1 MANSA
6 SPLVSVICTV
16 KNGSKTIATVLESVQ
31 RQTLHEWEMIV
42 VDDGST
48 DDTSKIVREYADA
61 DSRIRLI
68 STDGVGRGR
77 ALNLAL
83 AHARAEHVANI
94 DADDPCHP
102 MRLEIQ
108 YRVLKDN
115 DNESYAVVGTNTVL
129 FFDNELPQWMDIPR
143 AALRDV
149 PVVDVTQ
156 LLARLCPVNHSSVL
170 MKRSALEH
178 VGGYDEERRSQYD
191 YDLWVRLAEA
201 GYRIGRID
209 LPLSGKRIHQGQQFE
224 RRRRL
229 KYLLSSAAVQ
239 HRAIRVLGGGPID
252 YIYLVARPLWGLL
265 PNWLRMTVRKM
276 IDRT

>member
-16 KNGSKTIATVLESVQ
+16 KNGSKTIASVLESVQ
-31 RQTLHEWEMIV
+31 EQSLHEWEMIV

-102 MRLEIQ
+102 
-108 YRVLKDN
+108 N
-115 DNESYAVVGTNTVL
+115 APGNTVPRPQRQRQR
-129 FFDNELPQWMDIPR
+129 ELR
-143 AALRDV
+143 SCRYKYSA
-149 PVVDVTQ
+149 
-156 LLARLCPVNHSSVL
+156 VL
-170 MKRSALEH
+170 
-178 VGGYDEERRSQYD
+178 
-191 YDLWVRLAEA
+191 
-201 GYRIGRID
+201 
-209 LPLSGKRIHQGQQFE
+209 
-224 RRRRL
+224 
-229 KYLLSSAAVQ
+229 
-239 HRAIRVLGGGPID
+239 
-252 YIYLVARPLWGLL
+252 
-265 PNWLRMTVRKM
+265 
-276 IDRT
+276 